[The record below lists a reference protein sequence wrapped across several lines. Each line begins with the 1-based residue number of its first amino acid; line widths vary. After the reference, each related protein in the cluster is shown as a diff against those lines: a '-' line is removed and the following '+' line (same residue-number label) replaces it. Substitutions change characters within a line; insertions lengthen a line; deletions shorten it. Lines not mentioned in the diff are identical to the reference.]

1 MSACIDLV
9 RREIADLSEKE
20 LDDVLEQM
28 RERQN
33 RLVRDGMDPGI
44 ASAQAGRE
52 IADTLK
58 AAAAIERRN
67 SALNRKIRIEALDY
81 IQTTW
86 NDDPA
91 EGIFA
96 LLYGSPKARFGSRAS
111 ANAAQDANF
120 RKYTAGVAGEL
131 EAAGLFDVLRRGEM
145 DRDVARAMWSVGDE
159 AALRKLPE
167 QAVAIAKT
175 LQKWQE
181 VARLDGNRAGAWTGK
196 LDNYVVRQSHS
207 PDRIAKAG
215 EASWKEKILPRLD
228 LAKMFPDGVPKDL
241 DEWMHETFLNL
252 TTGVRPKG
260 TADFTA
266 ERMSAFKGPG
276 NLAKRLSQERVFH
289 FRSADDWFDYNTEFG
304 FGNLREAYVQ
314 GLHRAAES
322 TGLMQVLGTNPEF
335 NLDSV
340 VTSLRAKLSRTD
352 PKALAKFD
360 AKTRRGTH
368 IENALKEVSGF
379 TRQVASQ
386 RLATIGSSIRVWNTL
401 TGLGGAVVSAIT
413 DIPIRASALKYQGQS
428 YLGSLGKGVIA
439 PLKRIVGAVGDSER
453 KATLAA
459 VGYFNEMAMGNLA
472 VRFSPDESIPG
483 RLQRATHTFF
493 KWNLLGG
500 WTDEMRRTSLES
512 MGRFFGEAGDSEFA
526 ALSERTQRTLERFR
540 IGEREWGVIRK
551 GIREE
556 SGGEKFLTPTAIREV
571 PRESFADLAAD
582 RINAL
587 KVGLV
592 ERLKRRASA
601 DQREAEW
608 RIKRSEKLREDLA
621 RANVRLSER
630 IANAEGKSSA
640 ELRDLQEKLAGLYDH
655 LDASQSYW
663 DNVRETRP
671 SIGEIHRN
679 GAKQARAQAAA
690 AEARALHKR
699 ITRDLEAVRDELD
712 TTFVEKWLGKENALE
727 RRLARMDDAEG
738 SAAQEEFAQL
748 FTEAN
753 AQLTGRVEK
762 LEGAA
767 AAKVRDVIE
776 RLGNAEAQ
784 IAESADLLKLWRDSR
799 PKVSI
804 LRDSGVSEGRAL
816 ESAKNLKAEAREI
829 GRDLA
834 RLKKELNE
842 DFIERWTDRQ
852 DDLVAFAE
860 RSEQRL
866 NERAAA
872 SEKDISN
879 LEPQINRILDEVRED
894 MANRVQQLYAD
905 EVNSAVISPDARTL
919 ALVRQG
925 QQAGTPM
932 GEALRLFWQFKT
944 FGIAVIQ
951 RAFLREFYGYGK
963 GAGGRLGTSE
973 IRGLATLMLGSTAFG
988 YAAMSAKDML
998 KGRSPRPVDETKTWQ
1013 AAMIQGGGMGIYGDF
1028 LFGQSNRFGQGFLT
1042 TLGGPTVGKGEEM
1055 FKLWNSFKSGEDVA
1069 AKAVKFGISNTPY
1082 ANLFYTRMAAD
1093 YLFLYELQEAMN
1105 PGYLRRMEQSV
1116 ESETGSEWW
1125 LRPSEAVN

>member
-1 MSACIDLV
+1 MSVCLDLV
-9 RREIADLSEKE
+9 RREVTDLTEKE
-20 LDDVLEQM
+20 LDEVLDQM
-28 RERQN
+28 RERQS
-33 RLVRDGMDPGI
+33 RLMADGADPAT

-67 SALNRKIRIEALDY
+67 AALNLKIRTEALDY

-159 AALRKLPE
+159 VALKKLPE
-167 QAVAIAKT
+167 QAVAIAKI

-207 PDRIAKAG
+207 PDRLSSAG
-215 EASWKEKILPRLD
+215 EAKWKADILPRLD
-228 LAKMFPDGVPKDL
+228 LKAMFPDGPPKNL
-241 DEWMHETFLNL
+241 DDWFHETFLNL

-266 ERMSAFKGPG
+266 DRMTAFKGPG
-276 NLAKRLSQERVFH
+276 NLAKKLSQERVIH
-289 FRSADDWFDYNTEFG
+289 FKSADDWFDYNAKYG

-322 TGLMQVLGTNPEF
+322 NGLMQVLGTNPEY

-340 VTSLRAKLSRTD
+340 VGAIRAKLSRTD
-352 PKALAKFD
+352 PKALEAFD
-360 AKTRRGTH
+360 RKTRRGTR

-379 TRQVASQ
+379 TRRVASQ
-386 RLATIGSSIRVWNTL
+386 RLATVGAGLRVWNTL

-413 DIPIRASALKYQGQS
+413 DVPIRASALRYQGQS

-439 PLKRIVGAVGDSER
+439 PLQRIVGAVGDNER

-512 MGRFFGEAGDSEFA
+512 MGRFFGESSVSDFA
-526 ALSERTQRTLERFR
+526 ALSERTRRTLERFR

-551 GIREE
+551 GVREE
-556 SGGEKFLTPTAIREV
+556 TGGEKFLTPQAI
-571 PRESFADLAAD
+571 
-582 RINAL
+582 
-587 KVGLV
+587 
-592 ERLKRRASA
+592 
-601 DQREAEW
+601 
-608 RIKRSEKLREDLA
+608 
-621 RANVRLSER
+621 
-630 IANAEGKSSA
+630 
-640 ELRDLQEKLAGLYDH
+640 
-655 LDASQSYW
+655 
-663 DNVRETRP
+663 
-671 SIGEIHRN
+671 
-679 GAKQARAQAAA
+679 
-690 AEARALHKR
+690 
-699 ITRDLEAVRDELD
+699 RDLEADAC
-712 TTFVEKWLGKENALE
+712 KAL
-727 RRLARMDDAEG
+727 A
-738 SAAQEEFAQL
+738 
-748 FTEAN
+748 
-753 AQLTGRVEK
+753 V
-762 LEGAA
+762 
-767 AAKVRDVIE
+767 
-776 RLGNAEAQ
+776 
-784 IAESADLLKLWRDSR
+784 SR
-799 PKVSI
+799 IK
-804 LRDSGVSEGRAL
+804 A
-816 ESAKNLKAEAREI
+816 LKAEAAKSGKIEGLDRRI
-829 GRDLA
+829 QRVL
-834 RLKKELNE
+834 E
-842 DFIERWTDRQ
+842 DT
-852 DDLVAFAE
+852 
-860 RSEQRL
+860 
-866 NERAAA
+866 
-872 SEKDISN
+872 
-879 LEPQINRILDEVRED
+879 RED

-919 ALVRQG
+919 AFVRQG

-944 FGIAVIQ
+944 FGIAVMQ

-963 GAGGRLGTSE
+963 GAGGRFGTSE
-973 IRGLATLMLGSTAFG
+973 MRGLATLLVGSTAFG
-988 YAAMSAKDML
+988 YLAMSAKDMI
-998 KGRSPRPVDETKTWQ
+998 KGRSPRPPDDYRTWQ
-1013 AAMIQGGGMGIYGDF
+1013 AAMTQGGGLGIYGDF
-1028 LFGQSNRFGQGFLT
+1028 MFGQSNRFGQGFLT
-1042 TLGGPTVGKGEEM
+1042 TLGGPTVGKADQA
-1055 FKLWNSFKSGEDVA
+1055 FQLWNSFKAGDDVA
-1069 AKAVKFGISNTPY
+1069 AKTVKFGINNTPY

-1093 YLFLYELQEAMN
+1093 YLFLYELQETMN
-1105 PGYLRRMEQSV
+1105 PGYLRRMERSV
-1116 ESETGSEWW
+1116 EQETGSEWW
-1125 LRPSEAVN
+1125 LRPSETVN